1 MNYIFDTNAII
12 DLLEGKLSPAAINI
26 LTNVIAEVSVISK
39 IELLGYHRINLHQQT
54 TIENFLKKSILHPL
68 NDNIVDEC
76 IKIRK
81 QINIKTPDAI
91 IAATAI
97 VQNLTLFSRN
107 LKDFSTIPGLTIID
121 PYTL

>member
-1 MNYIFDTNAII
+1 VNYIFDTNAII